1 LPLGKARGQR
11 TENGGQKTAALATAL
26 VLFSVLCHPSSVRAA
41 EGSTETLAK
50 PLTTTV
56 ARLADQPALS
66 AKDCS
71 ELAQTTITY
80 GQRVKTAQQQPPERV
95 IRDALQGVAL
105 GEKLDAKAADWPKLR
120 SDLEELLKKEE
131 PPPDKKDQQKQDQ
144 QKQDQQKQDQPQN
157 KDQQQD
163 QQKSEQ
169 QKSDEQKQQE
179 QQQQQQKQ
187 DAFGDMKDQKEQKA
201 EKKPQPPQP
210 GTQKVG
216 GQQDKKPAEEQQDPE
231 LAMPLQK
238 LEQVRNQDSPA
249 KLQQIM
255 QGQQQK
261 PKTKG
266 KDW

>member
-1 LPLGKARGQR
+1 
-11 TENGGQKTAALATAL
+11 
-26 VLFSVLCHPSSVRAA
+26 VLCSPSSVRAA
-41 EGSTETLAK
+41 EGGGEDTIAK
-50 PLTTTV
+50 PLSTTV
-56 ARLADQPALS
+56 ARLAEKPGLS

-71 ELAQTTITY
+71 EMAQTTITY
-80 GQRVKTAQQQPPERV
+80 GQRVKSTQQHPPENV
-95 IRDALQGVAL
+95 IRDALQAVDV

-131 PPPDKKDQQKQDQ
+131 PPPQDKKYQDKQKQDQ
-144 QKQDQQKQDQPQN
+144 QKKDQP
-157 KDQQQD
+157 QQD
-163 QQKSEQ
+163 QQQQNQDQ
-169 QKSDEQKQQE
+169 QKSDEQKQQDQQQQE
-179 QQQQQQKQ
+179 QQQQKQNQ
-187 DAFGDMKDQKEQKA
+187 DAFGDMKDQQDQKKDQPA
-201 EKKPQPPQP
+201 EPKPQPPKP

-216 GQQDKKPAEEQQDPE
+216 GQQDKQPEEQNQDPE

-261 PKTKG
+261 PKTPG